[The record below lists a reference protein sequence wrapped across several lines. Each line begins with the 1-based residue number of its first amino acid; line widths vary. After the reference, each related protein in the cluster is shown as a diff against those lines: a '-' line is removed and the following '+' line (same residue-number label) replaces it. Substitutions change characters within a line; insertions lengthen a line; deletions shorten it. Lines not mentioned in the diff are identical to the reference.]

1 MFWFIQDGAFETT
14 LTLNASSDCA
24 HIYKANSPH
33 TVCLARRLTFTH
45 VRAFESSAQPE
56 LQTLQE
62 DIPTGLCDERDE
74 LCIVL

>member
-1 MFWFIQDGAFETT
+1 MRR
-14 LTLNASSDCA
+14 LTA
-24 HIYKANSPH
+24 HTYIRRARPALSG
-33 TVCLARRLTFTH
+33 LARRLTFTH